1 MSASAPAAVS
11 ALSEPA
17 SFTASVDRMADRAIA
32 VLGLDA
38 GIARAIKTCHS
49 IVEVNFP
56 VEIKGRVEVFTGWR
70 ATHSHHRL
78 PAKGGIRYAP
88 IVNQDEVRAL
98 AALMSYKCAIVD
110 VPFGGA
116 KGGLIIDP
124 ARYEADDLERI
135 TRRYAQELIRHGT
148 LSPAL
153 NVPAPDGEDWWLRE
167 DGRYTITFDGEDLQW
182 FGRYAAAGSLLTT
195 EEYRGRVATAANRIQ
210 FGWHTGYFAAG
221 LWSLSGAANDTLT
234 VLWDAGG
241 STVWQRLP

>member
-1 MSASAPAAVS
+1 MSASAPASASTAVS

-116 KGGLIIDP
+116 VEPVGRCERRAHRALGCRRQHGVAAAAVAFYKSLFLLNYFLVAGGWRNQKLCGFNDFLNSRNKNGILII
-124 ARYEADDLERI
+124 
-135 TRRYAQELIRHGT
+135 
-148 LSPAL
+148 
-153 NVPAPDGEDWWLRE
+153 
-167 DGRYTITFDGEDLQW
+167 F
-182 FGRYAAAGSLLTT
+182 
-195 EEYRGRVATAANRIQ
+195 
-210 FGWHTGYFAAG
+210 
-221 LWSLSGAANDTLT
+221 
-234 VLWDAGG
+234 
-241 STVWQRLP
+241 